1 MKSVIRTIKSA
12 VWMPY
17 LLGALVGAITSI
29 TTVDQKLLLGRTE
42 AWNQVGGDSGVS
54 LAVFR
59 YFVEQ
64 GFWSNPFNVRN
75 LGIDGVSVAANDAIP
90 LLAHVAR
97 FVSIAIEINAETWF
111 GFWLFIVFVLQGAS
125 AVYAVRGWS
134 SANVIVTTTA
144 AVLSTLLPS
153 FLQRSGHIA
162 LLAQFWLFIAIG
174 LVGRFRLN
182 DSGRSMQM
190 WICFV
195 PLCAW
200 LTHPYLG
207 IMTAGLIGVPIIFK
221 AVVTKKL
228 ALAIPFGT
236 GVVGSLAFA
245 STDVSPTTLI
255 PDSGSWS
262 WLGAS
267 LLSPVIPQ
275 RSDLIDVSSLAGVAE
290 WEAMNWLGLG
300 AALIVVIGLL
310 KFAISR
316 SLAELSNAT
325 RGLLFAVIALTIY
338 SLTVVTR
345 LTPKH
350 KVDFRDLHPFQLLTI
365 LGCCIAGCL
374 ALALARRG
382 KPAARSSQR
391 VVVISRFVGAVS
403 IVLIVASRLLMGASG
418 GRLSQSFVLVGGA
431 VVLAESSRFSVE
443 PWRSAVLSVAGILW
457 AVGVALLLI
466 PGRLELLTS
475 TLRGSGRFMW
485 PMVAL
490 LLVAS
495 LVSLARIRVTF
506 LLPICVVAVLLQ
518 ISDTQ
523 GLRAGFSGNLMHG
536 DGYTA
541 SSETLRVAMSDASIV
556 HIRPT
561 LGCLNSGAGF
571 LSFYNVVIA
580 ASRDNVPVDP
590 AVRSRAVKEDCASV
604 SIPTSGST
612 VAVVER
618 HSETLDVLELDGSTC
633 SDLSGI
639 FLCRIE
645 QRE

>member
-1 MKSVIRTIKSA
+1 VKSVITVKSA
-12 VWMPY
+12 IWMPY
-17 LLGALVGAITSI
+17 LLGALVGAVSSI
-29 TTVDQKLLLGRTE
+29 TTVDRRLLMGKAE

-90 LLAHVAR
+90 LLAYIAR
-97 FVSIAIEINAETWF
+97 FVSAIEINAETWF

-134 SANVIVTTTA
+134 SANVIVTTTTA

-182 DSGRSMQM
+182 DSSRSMRM
-190 WICFV
+190 WVCLV

-221 AVVTKKL
+221 ALVTKKF
-228 ALAIPFGT
+228 ALAIPFGI
-236 GVVGSLAFA
+236 GVAGSLAFA
-245 STDVSPTTLI
+245 STDVSPTSLI
-255 PDSGSWS
+255 PDRGSWS

-300 AALIVVIGLL
+300 AALIVVMGLL

-316 SLAELSNAT
+316 PFAELSTVT

-350 KVDFRDLHPFQLLTI
+350 RVDFRDSHPFQLMTI

-374 ALALARRG
+374 LLALVRRG
-382 KPAARSSQR
+382 KSVAGSSQR
-391 VVVISRFVGAVS
+391 VVVISRVVGAAS
-403 IVLIVASRLLMGASG
+403 ILVIVASRLLMGASG

-443 PWRSAVLSVAGILW
+443 PWRSAVLSLAGILW
-457 AVGVALLLI
+457 AVGAALLLI

-490 LLVAS
+490 LLIAS
-495 LVSLARIRVTF
+495 LVSLERIRLTF
-506 LLPICVVAVLLQ
+506 LLPICVFALLLQ

-604 SIPTSGST
+604 SVPTSGST

-618 HSETLDVLELDGSTC
+618 HSETLDVLKLDGSTC
-633 SDLSGI
+633 SDLAGI
-639 FLCRIE
+639 FICRME
-645 QRE
+645 